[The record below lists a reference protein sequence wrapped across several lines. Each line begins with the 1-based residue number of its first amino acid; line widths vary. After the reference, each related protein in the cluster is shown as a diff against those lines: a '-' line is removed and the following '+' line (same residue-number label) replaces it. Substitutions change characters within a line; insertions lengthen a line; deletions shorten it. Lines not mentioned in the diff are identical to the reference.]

1 MEREA
6 VRQGDGFLLEVAR
19 CAHGLLLPTADAQS
33 TSPNTQTA
41 RPSGTSRTGAATP
54 SAATTKIIP
63 AAILVTRPIGM
74 SLLRTELSNPPQ
86 GIHHVAGPT
95 QHACDPYTELET
107 SRGEASRGS
116 VDDACRGQSMLE
128 LFKRVLR
135 WVVALIVILIGVF
148 VLLPESRWLRKKYA
162 ALKQRYPKVFSPI
175 EARRVRARHD
185 RRRARR
191 ES

>member
-74 SLLRTELSNPPQ
+74 SLLRTNCRIRSRE
-86 GIHHVAGPT
+86 
-95 QHACDPYTELET
+95 YTI
-107 SRGEASRGS
+107 RP
-116 VDDACRGQSMLE
+116 D
-128 LFKRVLR
+128 
-135 WVVALIVILIGVF
+135 
-148 VLLPESRWLRKKYA
+148 
-162 ALKQRYPKVFSPI
+162 QRNTHP
-175 EARRVRARHD
+175 
-185 RRRARR
+185 
-191 ES
+191 

>member
-1 MEREA
+1 MRSWPSPSHYGHASDRHVAPPHRA
-6 VRQGDGFLLEVAR
+6 VE
-19 CAHGLLLPTADAQS
+19 
-33 TSPNTQTA
+33 
-41 RPSGTSRTGAATP
+41 
-54 SAATTKIIP
+54 SAP
-63 AAILVTRPIGM
+63 
-74 SLLRTELSNPPQ
+74 

-95 QHACDPYTELET
+95 QHACHPYTELET

-116 VDDACRGQSMLE
+116 IDDSCRGQSMLE

-135 WVVALIVILIGVF
+135 WVVALILIVIGVVLSIPGVPGPGILVILIGVF

-185 RRRARR
+185 RHADRRSRR
-191 ES
+191 RH